1 MDRIEPVSPSQR
13 AIPPIDPARVKVRRP
28 DREEPESQRRRDETA
43 RKRAESE
50 RRESASEPEDG
61 DDDLR
66 HIDVC
71 A

>member
-28 DREEPESQRRRDETA
+28 DREDPGSRRQKDETA
-43 RKRAESE
+43 QTRAESE
-50 RRESASEPEDG
+50 RRASATEPEDG

>member
-1 MDRIEPVSPSQR
+1 MDRIEPVSPSER

-28 DREEPESQRRRDETA
+28 DREEPGSGRGKDEAA
-43 RKRAESE
+43 RKQAESE
-50 RRESASEPEDG
+50 GRASTGEPEDG